1 MYATF
6 GWYTGGSTIR
16 KVLPMNIH
24 LPHTV
29 IKRGTCLLLTAALLS
44 LCLLSFAACSDE
56 VYDPTQDTLIL
67 NEGTG
72 NGTGGGSLEIPTEPP
87 TGSVIEIPNAD
98 PFENSPHVLRADFL
112 NTGNSDAI
120 LIRMD
125 GTVILA
131 DTGEADDYPAISR
144 KLNEYGITAID
155 YLIISHYDNDHI
167 GTVSQILQ
175 HYTVKNLYMPDYVRD
190 SSLYRRMMSMLDI
203 TEGVKVHRLTEDVHI
218 DLPYGSLWINPT
230 RLYEPGLTL
239 GSDDAHALE
248 ENNYSLITS
257 VYFGDISMLLAGDA
271 EQDRITEF
279 METDGLDLSYD
290 VIKIPHHGGYDK
302 ALGNLLRENK
312 GLRYCMVH
320 VGSKELVDASLV
332 TAMRTSGAAAK
343 FTYNGDIA
351 FATDG
356 TSMILEQK

>member
-1 MYATF
+1 MNQ
-6 GWYTGGSTIR
+6 R
-16 KVLPMNIH
+16 K
-24 LPHTV
+24 HTHSFL
-29 IKRGTCLLLTAALLS
+29 RGAVCLLAAAFLFLS
-44 LCLLSFAACSDE
+44 LAACSDQ

-72 NGTGGGSLEIPTEPP
+72 NLPNNGNGNLELPTEAP

-112 NTGNSDAI
+112 DTGDSDVI
-120 LIRMD
+120 LLRLD
-125 GTVILA
+125 STVILM
-131 DTGEADDYPAISR
+131 DTGEADDYPTISR
-144 KLNEYGITAID
+144 KLTEYGITAID

-167 GTVSQILQ
+167 GTVSKILQ
-175 HYTVKNLYMPDYVRD
+175 NFTVKEMYMPDYVRD
-190 SSLYRRMMSMLDI
+190 SSLYRRMISTLEVMPA
-203 TEGVKVHRLTEDVHI
+203 VQVHRPTADVRI

-230 RLYEPGLTL
+230 ALYEPGVTL

-257 VYFGDISMLLAGDA
+257 VYFGDISILLAGDA

-279 METDGLDLSYD
+279 MTAVGDKLSYD

-302 ALGNLLRENK
+302 AVGNLLRENT

-320 VGSKELVDASLV
+320 VGSKGLVDASLV

-343 FTYNGDIA
+343 FTYDGDIA

-356 TSMILEQK
+356 VSMTVTQN

>member
-1 MYATF
+1 
-6 GWYTGGSTIR
+6 
-16 KVLPMNIH
+16 MNNH
-24 LPHTV
+24 LPHNPAG
-29 IKRGTCLLLTAALLS
+29 RGVCLLLTAVLLS
-44 LCLLSFAACSDE
+44 LCLLSFAACSDQ

-67 NEGTG
+67 NEGSGKVTG
-72 NGTGGGSLEIPTEPP
+72 NGNFELPTEPP

-112 NTGNSDAI
+112 DTGNSDAI

-125 GTVILA
+125 DTVILM
-131 DTGEADDYPAISR
+131 DTGESDDYPAISR
-144 KLNEYGITAID
+144 KLTEYGITEID

-167 GTVSQILQ
+167 GTMSQILQ
-175 HYTVKNLYMPDYVRD
+175 HYTVKNVYMPDYVRD
-190 SSLYRRMMSMLDI
+190 SSLYRRMMTALDA
-203 TEGVKVHRLTEDVHI
+203 TQGVTVHRPTEDVRI

-230 RLYEPGLTL
+230 GLYEPGAVL

-257 VYFGDISMLLAGDA
+257 IYFGDISILLAGDA

-279 METDGLDLSYD
+279 MGLLSEGDTYD

-302 ALGNLLRENK
+302 ALGELLRKSK
-312 GLRYCMVH
+312 GVVRYCVVH
-320 VGSKELVDASLV
+320 AGDKSLVEASLV

-343 FTYNGDIA
+343 FTYDGDIA

-356 TSMILEQK
+356 TSMTVNQN

>member
-1 MYATF
+1 
-6 GWYTGGSTIR
+6 
-16 KVLPMNIH
+16 MNIH
-24 LPHTV
+24 LPHTAM
-29 IKRGTCLLLTAALLS
+29 KRGVCLLLTAVLLS
-44 LCLLSFAACSDE
+44 LCLAGLASCSDE
-56 VYDPTQDTLIL
+56 VYDPTQGTLIL

-72 NGTGGGSLEIPTEPP
+72 KLPNHGNGNLELPTEPP

-125 GTVILA
+125 ETVILV

-144 KLNEYGITAID
+144 KLTEYGITTID

-167 GTVSQILQ
+167 GTMSQILQ
-175 HYTVKNLYMPDYVRD
+175 HYTVKDLYMPDYVRD
-190 SSLYRRMMSMLDI
+190 SSLYRRMMSMLDV
-203 TEGVKVHRLTEDVHI
+203 TDGVTVHRPTEDVRI

-230 RLYEPGLTL
+230 KIYEPGVTL
-239 GSDDAHALE
+239 GSDDAHSLE

-257 VYFGDISMLLAGDA
+257 VYFGDVSLLLAGDA

-279 METDGLDLSYD
+279 METEGVKLTYD

-302 ALGNLLRENK
+302 ALGNLLRENS

-320 VGSKELVDASLV
+320 AGSKGLVEGSLV

-343 FTYNGDIA
+343 FTYDGDIA

-356 TSMILEQK
+356 TSMTVNQN

>member
-1 MYATF
+1 
-6 GWYTGGSTIR
+6 
-16 KVLPMNIH
+16 MNIH
-24 LPHTV
+24 LPHSAM
-29 IKRGTCLLLTAALLS
+29 KRGVCLLLTAVLLS
-44 LCLLSFAACSDE
+44 LCPAGLASCSDE
-56 VYDPTQDTLIL
+56 VYDPTQGTLIL

-72 NGTGGGSLEIPTEPP
+72 KVTGNGNLELPTEPP

-125 GTVILA
+125 DTVILM
-131 DTGEADDYPAISR
+131 DTGEADDYLAISR
-144 KLNEYGITAID
+144 KLTEYGITTID

-167 GTVSQILQ
+167 GTMSQILQ
-175 HYTVKNLYMPDYVRD
+175 HYTVKDLYMPDYVRD
-190 SSLYRRMMSMLDI
+190 SSLYRRMMSMLDV
-203 TEGVKVHRLTEDVHI
+203 TDGVTVHRPTEDVRI

-230 RLYEPGLTL
+230 KIYEPGVTL

-257 VYFGDISMLLAGDA
+257 VYFGDISLLLAGDA

-279 METDGLDLSYD
+279 MGLLKDGDTYD

-302 ALGNLLRENK
+302 ALGELLRRNK
-312 GLRYCMVH
+312 GTVRYCMVH
-320 VGSKELVDASLV
+320 VSTEEPPVLEGSLE

-343 FTYNGDIA
+343 YTCKGDIA

-356 TSMILEQK
+356 VSMTVVQN